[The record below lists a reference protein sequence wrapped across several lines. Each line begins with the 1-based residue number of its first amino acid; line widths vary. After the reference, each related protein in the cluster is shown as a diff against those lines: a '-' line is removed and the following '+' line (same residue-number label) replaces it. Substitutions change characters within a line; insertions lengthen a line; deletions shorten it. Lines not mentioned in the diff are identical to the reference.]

1 MACKGS
7 GVQIPSAP
15 LKKLKFKELLVPKVL
30 TLPDKWNASDIPD
43 LTGKRFLITGATS
56 GIGLSAATELARRN
70 AQVVITARSA
80 DKARDAIKKIGPGLV
95 DYILLDLTDLE
106 SVKRAAARVDR
117 AFDVVVLNAGVMA
130 TPFTKTVDGFELQMG
145 TNHLGHFAF
154 AGLIK
159 NQIKDRLVVV
169 SSFAHKLGNFGDNS
183 MDSIR
188 DICLGIGK
196 YQKWKVY
203 GASKLANLLFVSE
216 IERLRIQ
223 NNWSFIPIAV
233 HPGYA
238 DTNLQAVASQMR
250 GAKIEEQITMK
261 INKIFA
267 QPSSQGALP
276 TLAACVYPDLIGA
289 SFIGP
294 NGFMQMRGTPKLTRA
309 KALAYDQ
316 TLAKNL
322 WQVSQELTKVNWS

>member
-1 MACKGS
+1 M
-7 GVQIPSAP
+7 
-15 LKKLKFKELLVPKVL
+15 VPKVL
-30 TLPDKWNASDIPD
+30 TFPDNWSASDIPD
-43 LTGKRFLITGATS
+43 LTGKRYLITGATS
-56 GIGLSAATELARRN
+56 GIGLAAATELARRN
-70 AQVVITARSA
+70 AHVVITARSVE
-80 DKARDAIKKIGPGLV
+80 KAREALKKIGPGLV

-117 AFDVVVLNAGVMA
+117 PFDVVVLNAGVMA

-169 SSFAHKLGNFGDNS
+169 SSFAHKMGNFGDNTL
-183 MDSIR
+183 DSIR
-188 DICLGIGK
+188 NICLGVGK
-196 YQKWKVY
+196 YQKWQVY

-216 IERLRIQ
+216 LERLRIQ
-223 NNWSFIPIAV
+223 NNWSFIPLAV
-233 HPGYA
+233 HPGYS

-250 GAKIEEQITMK
+250 GAAAEEKITMM
-261 INKIFA
+261 INKVLA
-267 QPSSQGALP
+267 QPASQGALP

-294 NGFMQMRGTPKLTRA
+294 NGFLEMRGTPKLTRA

-316 TLAKNL
+316 VLAKNL
-322 WQVSQELTKVNWS
+322 WQVSEELTKVSWS

>member
-1 MACKGS
+1 M
-7 GVQIPSAP
+7 
-15 LKKLKFKELLVPKVL
+15 PKVL
-30 TLPDKWNASDIPD
+30 TFPDNWSASDIPD
-43 LTGKRFLITGATS
+43 LTGKRYLITGATS
-56 GIGLSAATELARRN
+56 GIGLAAATELARRN
-70 AQVVITARSA
+70 AHVVITARSA
-80 DKARDAIKKIGPGLV
+80 EKAREALKKIGPGLV

-117 AFDVVVLNAGVMA
+117 PFDVVVLNAGVMA

-169 SSFAHKLGNFGDNS
+169 SSFAHKMGNFGDNTL
-183 MDSIR
+183 DSIR
-188 DICLGIGK
+188 NICLGVGK
-196 YQKWKVY
+196 YQKWQVY

-216 IERLRIQ
+216 LERLRIQ
-223 NNWSFIPIAV
+223 NNWSFIPLAV
-233 HPGYA
+233 HPGYS

-250 GAKIEEQITMK
+250 GAAAEEKITMM
-261 INKIFA
+261 INKVLA
-267 QPSSQGALP
+267 QPAAQGALP

-294 NGFMQMRGTPKLTRA
+294 NGFLEMRGTPKLTRA

-316 TLAKNL
+316 VLAKNL
-322 WQVSQELTKVNWS
+322 WQVSEELTKVSWS

>member
-1 MACKGS
+1 
-7 GVQIPSAP
+7 
-15 LKKLKFKELLVPKVL
+15 VPKVL
-30 TLPDKWNASDIPD
+30 TLPDNWSASDIPH

-70 AQVVITARSA
+70 AHVVITARSA

-169 SSFAHKLGNFGDNS
+169 SSFAHKMGSFGDNTI
-183 MDSIR
+183 DSIR
-188 DICLGIGK
+188 NICLGVGK
-196 YQKWKVY
+196 YQKWQVY

-223 NNWSFIPIAV
+223 YNWSFIPIAV

-250 GAKIEEQITMK
+250 GAKLEEQITMK

-294 NGFMQMRGTPKLTRA
+294 NGFLEMRGAPKLTRA

-322 WQVSQELTKVNWS
+322 WQVSQELTKVSWF

>member
-1 MACKGS
+1 M
-7 GVQIPSAP
+7 
-15 LKKLKFKELLVPKVL
+15 PKVL
-30 TLPDKWNASDIPD
+30 TLPDKWNASDMPD

-70 AQVVITARSA
+70 AHVVITARNA

-159 NQIKDRLVVV
+159 TQIKSRLVVV
-169 SSFAHKLGNFGDNS
+169 SSLAYKLGKFGNNS
-183 MDSIR
+183 LDAIR
-188 DICLGIGK
+188 NICLGIGK
-196 YQKWKVY
+196 YQKWQVY
-203 GASKLANLLFVSE
+203 GASKLANLLFISE

-250 GAKIEEQITMK
+250 GAKVEEQITMK

-294 NGFMQMRGTPKLTRA
+294 NGFMQMRGTPRLTRA

-322 WQVSQELTKVNWS
+322 WQVSQELTKVSWS

>member
-1 MACKGS
+1 M
-7 GVQIPSAP
+7 
-15 LKKLKFKELLVPKVL
+15 VPKVL
-30 TLPDKWNASDIPD
+30 TFPDNWSASDIPD

-56 GIGLSAATELARRN
+56 GIGLAAATELARRN
-70 AQVVITARSA
+70 AHVVITARSVE
-80 DKARDAIKKIGPGLV
+80 KAREALKKIGPGLV

-117 AFDVVVLNAGVMA
+117 PFDVVVLNAGVMA

-169 SSFAHKLGNFGDNS
+169 SSFAHKMGNFGDNTLE
-183 MDSIR
+183 SIR
-188 DICLGIGK
+188 NICLGAGK
-196 YQKWKVY
+196 YQKWQVY

-216 IERLRIQ
+216 LERLRIQ
-223 NNWSFIPIAV
+223 NNWSFIPLAV
-233 HPGYA
+233 HPGYS

-250 GAKIEEQITMK
+250 GAAAEEKITMM
-261 INKIFA
+261 INKVLA
-267 QPSSQGALP
+267 QPASQGALP

-294 NGFMQMRGTPKLTRA
+294 NGFLEMRGTPKLTRA

-316 TLAKNL
+316 VLAKNL
-322 WQVSQELTKVNWS
+322 WQVSEELTKVSWS

>member
-1 MACKGS
+1 
-7 GVQIPSAP
+7 
-15 LKKLKFKELLVPKVL
+15 VPKVL
-30 TLPDKWNASDIPD
+30 TLPDNWSASDIPD

-70 AQVVITARSA
+70 AHVVITARSA

-106 SVKRAAARVDR
+106 SVKRAAVRVDR

-169 SSFAHKLGNFGDNS
+169 SSFAHKMGSFGDNTI
-183 MDSIR
+183 DSIR
-188 DICLGIGK
+188 NICLGVGK
-196 YQKWKVY
+196 YQKWQVY

-223 NNWSFIPIAV
+223 YNWSFIPIAV

-250 GAKIEEQITMK
+250 GAKLEEQITMK

-294 NGFMQMRGTPKLTRA
+294 NGFLEMRGAPKLTRA
-309 KALAYDQ
+309 RALAYDQ

-322 WQVSQELTKVNWS
+322 WQVSQELTKVSWF

>member
-1 MACKGS
+1 MA
-7 GVQIPSAP
+7 
-15 LKKLKFKELLVPKVL
+15 KVL
-30 TLPDKWNASDIPD
+30 TIPDNWNASQMPD

-56 GIGLSAATELARRN
+56 GIGLAAATELARRN
-70 AQVVITARSA
+70 ASVVITARSVE
-80 DKARDAIKKIGPGLV
+80 KARDAIKKIGPGLV
-95 DYILLDLTDLE
+95 DYILMDLTDLE

-130 TPFTKTVDGFELQMG
+130 TPFTKTVDNFELQMG

-169 SSFAHKLGNFGDNS
+169 SSFAHKMGNFGDNS
-183 MDSIR
+183 LDAIR
-188 DICLGIGK
+188 NLCLGIGK
-196 YQKWKVY
+196 YQKWQVY

-216 IERLRIQ
+216 IERLRIEK
-223 NNWSFIPIAV
+223 NWSFIPLAV
-233 HPGYA
+233 HPGYS

-250 GAKIEEQITMK
+250 GAAAEEKITMMM
-261 INKIFA
+261 NKILA
-267 QPSSQGALP
+267 QPASQGALP

-294 NGFMQMRGTPKLTRA
+294 NGFLQMRGTPKLTRA

-316 TLAKNL
+316 LLAKNL
-322 WQVSQELTKVNWS
+322 WQVSEELTKVSWS

>member
-1 MACKGS
+1 M
-7 GVQIPSAP
+7 
-15 LKKLKFKELLVPKVL
+15 PKVL
-30 TLPDKWNASDIPD
+30 TFPDNWSASDIPD
-43 LTGKRFLITGATS
+43 LTGKRYLITGATS
-56 GIGLSAATELARRN
+56 GIGLAAATELARRN
-70 AQVVITARSA
+70 AHVVITARSA
-80 DKARDAIKKIGPGLV
+80 EKARDALKKIGPGLV

-117 AFDVVVLNAGVMA
+117 PFDVVVLNAGVMA

-169 SSFAHKLGNFGDNS
+169 SSFAHKMGNFGDNTL
-183 MDSIR
+183 DSIR
-188 DICLGIGK
+188 NICLGVGK
-196 YQKWKVY
+196 YQKWQVY

-216 IERLRIQ
+216 LERLRIQ
-223 NNWSFIPIAV
+223 NNWSFTPLAV
-233 HPGYA
+233 HPGYS

-250 GAKIEEQITMK
+250 GAAAEEKITMM
-261 INKIFA
+261 INKVLA
-267 QPSSQGALP
+267 QPASQGALP

-294 NGFMQMRGTPKLTRA
+294 NGFLEMRGTPKLTRA

-316 TLAKNL
+316 VLAKNL
-322 WQVSQELTKVNWS
+322 WQVSEELTKVSWS

>member
-1 MACKGS
+1 M
-7 GVQIPSAP
+7 
-15 LKKLKFKELLVPKVL
+15 VPKVL
-30 TLPDKWNASDIPD
+30 TFPDNWSASDIPD

-56 GIGLSAATELARRN
+56 GIGLAAATELARRN
-70 AQVVITARSA
+70 AHVVITARSVE
-80 DKARDAIKKIGPGLV
+80 KAREALKKIGPGLV

-117 AFDVVVLNAGVMA
+117 PFDVVVLNAGVMA
-130 TPFTKTVDGFELQMG
+130 TPFTKRVDGFELQMG

-169 SSFAHKLGNFGDNS
+169 SSFAHKMGNFGDNTL
-183 MDSIR
+183 DSIR
-188 DICLGIGK
+188 NICLGVGK
-196 YQKWKVY
+196 YQKWQVY

-216 IERLRIQ
+216 LERLRIQ
-223 NNWSFIPIAV
+223 NNWSFIPLAV
-233 HPGYA
+233 HPGYS

-250 GAKIEEQITMK
+250 GAAAEEKITMM
-261 INKIFA
+261 INKVLA
-267 QPSSQGALP
+267 QPASQGALP
-276 TLAACVYPDLIGA
+276 TLAASVYPDLIGA

-294 NGFMQMRGTPKLTRA
+294 NGFLEMRGTPKLTRA

-316 TLAKNL
+316 VLAKNL
-322 WQVSQELTKVNWS
+322 WQVSEELTKVSWS

>member
-1 MACKGS
+1 
-7 GVQIPSAP
+7 V
-15 LKKLKFKELLVPKVL
+15 VPRVPV
-30 TLPDKWNASDIPD
+30 LPDKWSASDIPD
-43 LTGKRFLITGATS
+43 LTGKRYLITGATS
-56 GIGLSAATELARRN
+56 GIGLAAATELARRN
-70 AQVVITARSA
+70 AHVVITARSA
-80 DKARDAIKKIGPGLV
+80 DKARGGLKKIGPGLV

-117 AFDVVVLNAGVMA
+117 AFDAVVLNAGVMA

-169 SSFAHKLGNFGDNS
+169 SSFAHKMGNFGDNTL
-183 MDSIR
+183 DSIR
-188 DICLGIGK
+188 NICLGIGK
-196 YQKWKVY
+196 YQKWQVY
-203 GASKLANLLFVSE
+203 GASKLANLLFISE

-223 NNWSFIPIAV
+223 NNWSFIPLAV
-233 HPGYA
+233 HPGYS

-250 GAKIEEQITMK
+250 GAATEEKITMMV
-261 INKIFA
+261 NKLLA
-267 QPSSQGALP
+267 QPASQGALP

-294 NGFMQMRGTPKLTRA
+294 NGFLEMRGYPKLTRA

-316 TLAKNL
+316 VLAKNL
-322 WQVSQELTKVNWS
+322 WQISEELTKVSWS

>member
-1 MACKGS
+1 MA
-7 GVQIPSAP
+7 
-15 LKKLKFKELLVPKVL
+15 KVL
-30 TLPDKWNASDIPD
+30 TIPDNWNASQMPD

-56 GIGLSAATELARRN
+56 GIGLAAATELARRN
-70 AQVVITARSA
+70 ANVVITARSVE
-80 DKARDAIKKIGPGLV
+80 KARDAIKKIGPGLV
-95 DYILLDLTDLE
+95 DYILMDLTDLE

-130 TPFTKTVDGFELQMG
+130 TPFTKTVDNFELQMG

-169 SSFAHKLGNFGDNS
+169 SSFAHKMGSFGDNS
-183 MDSIR
+183 QEAIR
-188 DICLGIGK
+188 NLCLGIGK
-196 YQKWKVY
+196 YQKWQVY

-216 IERLRIQ
+216 IERLRIEK
-223 NNWSFIPIAV
+223 NWSFIPLAV
-233 HPGYA
+233 HPGYS

-250 GAKIEEQITMK
+250 GAAAEEKITMM
-261 INKIFA
+261 INKILA
-267 QPSSQGALP
+267 QPASQGALP
-276 TLAACVYPDLIGA
+276 TLAASVYPDLIGA

-294 NGFMQMRGTPKLTRA
+294 NGFMEMRGTPKLTRA

-316 TLAKNL
+316 LLAKNL
-322 WQVSQELTKVNWS
+322 WQVSEELTKVSWS

>member
-1 MACKGS
+1 MA
-7 GVQIPSAP
+7 
-15 LKKLKFKELLVPKVL
+15 KVL
-30 TLPDKWNASDIPD
+30 TIPDNWNASNMPD

-56 GIGLSAATELARRN
+56 GIGLAAATELARRN
-70 AQVVITARSA
+70 ANVVITARSVE
-80 DKARDAIKKIGPGLV
+80 KARDAIKKIGPGLV
-95 DYILLDLTDLE
+95 DYILMDLTDLE

-130 TPFTKTVDGFELQMG
+130 TPFTKTVDNFELQMG

-169 SSFAHKLGNFGDNS
+169 SSFAHNMGSFGDNS
-183 MDSIR
+183 QDAIR
-188 DICLGIGK
+188 NLCLGIGK
-196 YQKWKVY
+196 YQKWQVY

-216 IERLRIQ
+216 IERLRIEK
-223 NNWSFIPIAV
+223 NWSFIPLAV
-233 HPGYA
+233 HPGYS

-250 GAKIEEQITMK
+250 GAAAEEKITMMM
-261 INKIFA
+261 NKILA
-267 QPSSQGALP
+267 QPASQGALP

-294 NGFMQMRGTPKLTRA
+294 NGFLQMRGTPKLTRA

-316 TLAKNL
+316 LLAKNL
-322 WQVSQELTKVNWS
+322 WQVSEELTKVSWS

>member
-1 MACKGS
+1 M
-7 GVQIPSAP
+7 
-15 LKKLKFKELLVPKVL
+15 PKVL

>member
-1 MACKGS
+1 M
-7 GVQIPSAP
+7 
-15 LKKLKFKELLVPKVL
+15 
-30 TLPDKWNASDIPD
+30 PD

-70 AQVVITARSA
+70 AHVVITARNA

-169 SSFAHKLGNFGDNS
+169 SSFAHKLGIFGDNS
-183 MDSIR
+183 MDAIR
-188 DICLGIGK
+188 NICLGIGK
-196 YQKWKVY
+196 YQKWQVY

-261 INKIFA
+261 INKVFA

-276 TLAACVYPDLIGA
+276 TLAGCVYPDLIGA

-294 NGFMQMRGTPKLTRA
+294 NGFLEMRGTPKLTRA

-322 WQVSQELTKVNWS
+322 WQVSQELTKVSWS

>member
-1 MACKGS
+1 MA
-7 GVQIPSAP
+7 
-15 LKKLKFKELLVPKVL
+15 KVL
-30 TLPDKWNASDIPD
+30 TIPDNWNASQMPD

-56 GIGLSAATELARRN
+56 GIGLAAATELARRN
-70 AQVVITARSA
+70 ANVVITARSVE
-80 DKARDAIKKIGPGLV
+80 KARDAIKKIGPGLV
-95 DYILLDLTDLE
+95 DYILMDLADLE

-130 TPFTKTVDGFELQMG
+130 TPFTKTVDNFELQMG

-169 SSFAHKLGNFGDNS
+169 SSFAHKMGNFGDNS
-183 MDSIR
+183 QEAIR
-188 DICLGIGK
+188 NLCLGIGK
-196 YQKWKVY
+196 YQKWQVY

-216 IERLRIQ
+216 IERLRIEK
-223 NNWSFIPIAV
+223 NWSFIPLAV
-233 HPGYA
+233 HPGYS

-250 GAKIEEQITMK
+250 GAAAEEKITMMM
-261 INKIFA
+261 NKILA
-267 QPSSQGALP
+267 QPASQGALP

-294 NGFMQMRGTPKLTRA
+294 NGFMEMRGTPKLTRA

-316 TLAKNL
+316 LLAKNL
-322 WQVSQELTKVNWS
+322 WQVSEELTKVSWS

>member
-1 MACKGS
+1 M
-7 GVQIPSAP
+7 
-15 LKKLKFKELLVPKVL
+15 PKVL
-30 TLPDKWNASDIPD
+30 TFPDKWSASDIPD
-43 LTGKRFLITGATS
+43 LTGKRYLITGATS
-56 GIGLSAATELARRN
+56 GIGLAAATELARRN
-70 AQVVITARSA
+70 AHVVITARSSE
-80 DKARDAIKKIGPGLV
+80 KAREALKKIGPGLV

-117 AFDVVVLNAGVMA
+117 PFDVVVLNAGVMA

-169 SSFAHKLGNFGDNS
+169 SSFAHKMGNFGDNTLG
-183 MDSIR
+183 SIR
-188 DICLGIGK
+188 NICLGIGK

-216 IERLRIQ
+216 LERLRIQ

-233 HPGYA
+233 HPGYS

-250 GAKIEEQITMK
+250 GAKIEEQITMM
-261 INKIFA
+261 INKVFA
-267 QPSSQGALP
+267 QPASQGALP
-276 TLAACVYPDLIGA
+276 TLAASVYPDLIGA

-294 NGFMQMRGTPKLTRA
+294 NGFLEMRGTPKLTRA

-316 TLAKNL
+316 VLAKNL
-322 WQVSQELTKVNWS
+322 WQVSEELTKVSWS

>member
-1 MACKGS
+1 MA
-7 GVQIPSAP
+7 
-15 LKKLKFKELLVPKVL
+15 KVL
-30 TLPDKWNASDIPD
+30 TIPDNWNASQMPD

-56 GIGLSAATELARRN
+56 GIGLAAATELARRN
-70 AQVVITARSA
+70 ANVVITARSVE
-80 DKARDAIKKIGPGLV
+80 KARDAIKKIGPGLV
-95 DYILLDLTDLE
+95 DYILMDLTDLE

-130 TPFTKTVDGFELQMG
+130 TPFTKTVDNFELQMG

-169 SSFAHKLGNFGDNS
+169 SSFAHKMGSFGDNS
-183 MDSIR
+183 QETIR
-188 DICLGIGK
+188 NLCLGIGK
-196 YQKWKVY
+196 YQKWQVY

-216 IERLRIQ
+216 IERLRIEK
-223 NNWSFIPIAV
+223 NWSFIPLAV
-233 HPGYA
+233 HPGYS

-250 GAKIEEQITMK
+250 GAAAEEKITMM
-261 INKIFA
+261 INKILA
-267 QPSSQGALP
+267 QPASQGALP

-316 TLAKNL
+316 LLAKNL
-322 WQVSQELTKVNWS
+322 WQVSEELTKVSWS

>member
-1 MACKGS
+1 M
-7 GVQIPSAP
+7 
-15 LKKLKFKELLVPKVL
+15 PKVL
-30 TLPDKWNASDIPD
+30 TFPDNWSASDIPD
-43 LTGKRFLITGATS
+43 LTGKRYLITGATS
-56 GIGLSAATELARRN
+56 GIGLAAATELARRN
-70 AQVVITARSA
+70 AHVVITARSA
-80 DKARDAIKKIGPGLV
+80 EKAREALKKIGPGLV

-117 AFDVVVLNAGVMA
+117 PFDVVVLNAGVMA

-154 AGLIK
+154 AGLIQ

-169 SSFAHKLGNFGDNS
+169 SSFAHKMGNFGDNTL
-183 MDSIR
+183 DSIR
-188 DICLGIGK
+188 NICLGVGK
-196 YQKWKVY
+196 YQKWQVY

-216 IERLRIQ
+216 LERLRIQ
-223 NNWSFIPIAV
+223 NNWSFIPLAV
-233 HPGYA
+233 HPGYS

-250 GAKIEEQITMK
+250 GAAAEEKITMM
-261 INKIFA
+261 INKVLA
-267 QPSSQGALP
+267 QPAAQGALP

-294 NGFMQMRGTPKLTRA
+294 NGFLEMRGTPKLTRA

-316 TLAKNL
+316 VLAKNL
-322 WQVSQELTKVNWS
+322 WQVSEELTKVSWS

>member
-1 MACKGS
+1 M
-7 GVQIPSAP
+7 
-15 LKKLKFKELLVPKVL
+15 PKVL
-30 TLPDKWNASDIPD
+30 TFPDNWSASDIPD
-43 LTGKRFLITGATS
+43 LTGKRYLITGATS
-56 GIGLSAATELARRN
+56 GIGLAAATELARRN
-70 AQVVITARSA
+70 AHVVITARSA
-80 DKARDAIKKIGPGLV
+80 EKAREALKKIGPGLV

-117 AFDVVVLNAGVMA
+117 PFDVVVLNAGVMA

-169 SSFAHKLGNFGDNS
+169 SSFAHKMGNFGDNTLE
-183 MDSIR
+183 SIR
-188 DICLGIGK
+188 NICLGVGK
-196 YQKWKVY
+196 YQKWQVY

-216 IERLRIQ
+216 LERLRIQ
-223 NNWSFIPIAV
+223 NNWSFIPLAV
-233 HPGYA
+233 HPGYS

-250 GAKIEEQITMK
+250 GAAAEEKITMM
-261 INKIFA
+261 INKVLA
-267 QPSSQGALP
+267 QPAAQGALP

-294 NGFMQMRGTPKLTRA
+294 NGFLEMRGTPKLTRA

-316 TLAKNL
+316 VLAKNL
-322 WQVSQELTKVNWS
+322 WQVSEELTKVNWS

>member
-1 MACKGS
+1 MA
-7 GVQIPSAP
+7 
-15 LKKLKFKELLVPKVL
+15 KVL
-30 TLPDKWNASDIPD
+30 TIPDNWNASQMPD

-56 GIGLSAATELARRN
+56 GIGLAAATELARRN
-70 AQVVITARSA
+70 ANVVITARSVE
-80 DKARDAIKKIGPGLV
+80 KARDAIKNIGPGLV
-95 DYILLDLTDLE
+95 DYILMDLTDLE

-130 TPFTKTVDGFELQMG
+130 TPFTKTVDNFELQMG

-169 SSFAHKLGNFGDNS
+169 SSFAHKMGSFGDNS
-183 MDSIR
+183 QDAIR
-188 DICLGIGK
+188 NLCLGIGK
-196 YQKWKVY
+196 YQKWQVY

-216 IERLRIQ
+216 IERLRIEK
-223 NNWSFIPIAV
+223 NWSFIPLAV
-233 HPGYA
+233 HPGYS

-250 GAKIEEQITMK
+250 GAAAEEKITMM
-261 INKIFA
+261 INKILA
-267 QPSSQGALP
+267 QPASQGALP

-294 NGFMQMRGTPKLTRA
+294 NGFMEMRGTPKLTRA

-316 TLAKNL
+316 LLAKNL
-322 WQVSQELTKVNWS
+322 WQVSEELTKVSWS

>member
-1 MACKGS
+1 
-7 GVQIPSAP
+7 V
-15 LKKLKFKELLVPKVL
+15 VPKVL
-30 TLPDKWNASDIPD
+30 TLPDKWNASEMPD

-70 AQVVITARSA
+70 AHVVITARSA

-183 MDSIR
+183 MDAIR
-188 DICLGIGK
+188 NICLGIGK
-196 YQKWKVY
+196 YQKWQVY

-250 GAKIEEQITMK
+250 GAE
-261 INKIFA
+261 
-267 QPSSQGALP
+267 
-276 TLAACVYPDLIGA
+276 
-289 SFIGP
+289 
-294 NGFMQMRGTPKLTRA
+294 MRGTPKLTRA

-322 WQVSQELTKVNWS
+322 WQVSQELTKVSWA

>member
-1 MACKGS
+1 MA
-7 GVQIPSAP
+7 
-15 LKKLKFKELLVPKVL
+15 KVL
-30 TLPDKWNASDIPD
+30 TIPDNWNASQMPD

-56 GIGLSAATELARRN
+56 GIGLAAATELARRN
-70 AQVVITARSA
+70 ANVVVTARSVE
-80 DKARDAIKKIGPGLV
+80 KARDAIKKIGPGLV
-95 DYILLDLTDLE
+95 DYILMDLTDLE

-130 TPFTKTVDGFELQMG
+130 TPFTKTVDNFELQMG

-169 SSFAHKLGNFGDNS
+169 SSFAHKMGSFGDNS
-183 MDSIR
+183 QETIR
-188 DICLGIGK
+188 NLCLGIGK
-196 YQKWKVY
+196 YQKWQVY

-216 IERLRIQ
+216 IERLRIEK
-223 NNWSFIPIAV
+223 NWSFIPLAV
-233 HPGYA
+233 HPGYS

-250 GAKIEEQITMK
+250 GAAAEEKITMMM
-261 INKIFA
+261 NKILA
-267 QPSSQGALP
+267 QPASQGALP

-316 TLAKNL
+316 LLAKNL
-322 WQVSQELTKVNWS
+322 WQVSEELTKVSWS